1 VAEAS
6 VRNEGA
12 RAVLFIGTHAVKGG
26 EVARISEVC
35 LRRR

>member
-6 VRNEGA
+6 VRKEGA
-12 RAVLFIGTHAVKGG
+12 QVVLFIGTRAVKGG
-26 EVARISEVC
+26 EVARTGEVC